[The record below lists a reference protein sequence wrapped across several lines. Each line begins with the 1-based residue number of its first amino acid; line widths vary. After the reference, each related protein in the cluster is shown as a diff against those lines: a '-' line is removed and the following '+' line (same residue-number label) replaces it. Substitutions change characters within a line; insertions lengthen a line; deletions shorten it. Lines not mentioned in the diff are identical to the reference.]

1 MFTACSSDV
10 TGDLATTTAPEVTAA
25 DRGPVAAGS
34 CIDTYSLDTLTER
47 DFAFDG
53 TVVDLQPADP
63 DGDDASSFTDRVRFE
78 VHAWFAGGEG
88 DTVEL
93 QASGFG
99 STSMTSAAEGFGDVG
114 DRLLV
119 TGDDDFV
126 WGCGFTQVY
135 DADTAAD
142 WAEVFES

>member
-1 MFTACSSDV
+1 MVTACSSD
-10 TGDLATTTAPEVTAA
+10 TAGDLASTAA
-25 DRGPVAAGS
+25 PPEESAPGPGPVAAGS
-34 CIDTYSLDTLTER
+34 CIDTYSLDALAER

-53 TVVDLQPADP
+53 TVVELQPADP
-63 DGDDASSFTDRVRFE
+63 DGDDPSSFTDRVRFE
-78 VHAWFAGGEG
+78 VHTWFAGGDA

-99 STSMTSAAEGFGDVG
+99 SQATTSAAEGFGDVG

-119 TGDDDFV
+119 AGDDDFV

-142 WAEVFES
+142 WDRTFE